1 MSSCPVHRPRRRFGR
16 VRWHLLR
23 RRGATRRPRPARQP
37 FSCFS
42 VPTLRRL
49 APEANIPARPVAFA
63 ITTTLHPAHIPPEV
77 AGSSRRYPSIPARWR
92 TKDPLSP
99 GIPAYPRSRRK
110 RHDRPVTPE
119 VAGRVPSL
127 PSLVDKSLQI
137 GMLCCPPR
145 LERPPASCSSRAY
158 LHGNPRPTP
167 PDADNPRNLEAGP
180 IAGGRSPGGQSR
192 SQPVAFTT
200 SVGPTSRRSRPR
212 TRAGRLLHAPR
223 ACAWNGRVVPARSCA
238 ADRSD
243 VAHRKSRA

>member
-1 MSSCPVHRPRRRFGR
+1 MKPPVPCIVRGEDLVVSAGICFGGAVRRADRGPPASPFR
-16 VRWHLLR
+16 VS
-23 RRGATRRPRPARQP
+23 P
-37 FSCFS
+37 

-99 GIPAYPRSRRK
+99 RNPRLSPLTPGGAMTGLSRRRSRVESRRSRLSSTNPCK
-110 RHDRPVTPE
+110 LACSVVHPGLNDRRP
-119 VAGRVPSL
+119 
-127 PSLVDKSLQI
+127 LVH
-137 GMLCCPPR
+137 
-145 LERPPASCSSRAY
+145 PAHI

-200 SVGPTSRRSRPR
+200 SVG
-212 TRAGRLLHAPR
+212 L
-223 ACAWNGRVVPARSCA
+223 
-238 ADRSD
+238 DI
-243 VAHRKSRA
+243 